1 MTRCAVKGCIQND
14 GVRGQNRPTFPLP
27 KTKKLQEEWLNLI
40 NMKFRNLDCDKSI
53 RVCSRH
59 FPERDMICK
68 TDKDGRIKSRNLK
81 PNGVPHFNSRD
92 VLFHIKK
99 VRSFRNVFISTFK
112 LDLDSKPISDG
123 QLYVF

>member
-40 NMKFRNLDCDKSI
+40 NVKFRNLDCDKSI

-59 FPERDMICK
+59 FPERDIICK

-81 PNGVPHFNSRD
+81 PNGVPHFDSKD
-92 VLFHIKK
+92 VL
-99 VRSFRNVFISTFK
+99 
-112 LDLDSKPISDG
+112 
-123 QLYVF
+123 

>member
-14 GVRGQNRPTFPLP
+14 VVRGQNRPTFPLP

-40 NMKFRNLDCDKSI
+40 NVKFRNRDCDKSI

-59 FPERDMICK
+59 FPERDIICK

-81 PNGVPHFNSRD
+81 PNGVPHFDSCIVSIQIGPTKTAPSLNKPY
-92 VLFHIKK
+92 VNK
-99 VRSFRNVFISTFK
+99 VYLT
-112 LDLDSKPISDG
+112 G
-123 QLYVF
+123 QNLT